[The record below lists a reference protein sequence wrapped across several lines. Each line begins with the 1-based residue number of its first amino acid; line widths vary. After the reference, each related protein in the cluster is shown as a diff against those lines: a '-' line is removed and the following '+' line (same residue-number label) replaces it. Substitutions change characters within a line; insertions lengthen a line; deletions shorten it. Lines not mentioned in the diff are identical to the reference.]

1 MLCVFNDNFLRSFL
15 IRNEPEMTN
24 SLQDTPHRRDGVWGA
39 KEESL
44 GNCGVVTELCGPSVV
59 FGLCQPVLSKRA
71 EVTVNQYD

>member
-15 IRNEPEMTN
+15 IRNGQEMMN
-24 SLQDTPHRRDGVWGA
+24 SLQDMPHRRDGIWGA

-59 FGLCQPVLSKRA
+59 FVLCQPVLSERA